1 MIRML
6 PVALAIPFAA
16 LPLFAS
22 FIMLMGIPVP
32 GVSLIPPGVAIFLLA
47 LMACE
52 AVYGVLLLLRVR
64 GEKNRLVGPLLL
76 WLGSGLL
83 AAVFGFD
90 PRGGLLFLGIFG
102 LGIVW
107 HMAVERF
114 YDRPGAANAILWTLV
129 VTSTLASLLAIVFV
143 VSKHPNSLYLI
154 AHGRAVGTFVLP
166 GELAGYLLMV
176 VPLGCGI
183 AIATRNTVLG
193 NLAWISVCVGA
204 IAFAL
209 TFSRTAF
216 VAMGIELAVAG
227 FLILRGRRRVAALL
241 GLILAMGVTFMLF
254 NAHHDPSENFT
265 RPPIWQAALSM
276 IERFPLTGV
285 GPFGFGSVYQLVRTP
300 DADVAAYHAHSIYLT
315 LLAETGIVGFC
326 AFLFV
331 WKRFATE
338 IYAAFSRATPP
349 ARILGVACI
358 AAFAGTLSQGLIDT
372 VSIVLFGLWL
382 PFMGLTLAMLRH
394 GLVESVA

>member
-1 MIRML
+1 MIRIL
-6 PVALAIPFAA
+6 PIAVAIPFAA
-16 LPLFAS
+16 LPVFAS

-32 GVSLIPPGVAIFLLA
+32 GVSLIPPGVAIFLLV
-47 LMACE
+47 LMGCE
-52 AVYGVLLLLRVR
+52 AVYGVLLLLRVK
-64 GEKNRLVGPLLL
+64 GEKNPLVVPLLL

-83 AAVFGFD
+83 AALFGFD

-102 LGIVW
+102 LGIIW
-107 HMAVERF
+107 HTGVERF
-114 YDRPGAANAILWTLV
+114 YDRPQVAKALLWTLV
-129 VTSTLASLLAIVFV
+129 VTSTIASLLAIVFV
-143 VSKHPNSLYLI
+143 LSKHPNALYII

-166 GELAGYLLMV
+166 GELAGYLLMLL
-176 VPLGCGI
+176 PLGCGI
-183 AIATRNTVLG
+183 AVTTQQSLLRI
-193 NLAWISVCVGA
+193 LAWISVCVGS
-204 IAFAL
+204 IAFAM

-216 VAMGIELAVAG
+216 VAMGVELAVAG
-227 FLILRGRRRVAALL
+227 FLLLRGRRRIAALL
-241 GLILAMGVTFMLF
+241 GLILAMGITFIVF

-285 GPFGFGSVYQLVRTP
+285 GPFNFGPVYQLVRAP
-300 DADVAAYHAHSIYLT
+300 DADAAAYHAHSIYLT

-331 WKRFATE
+331 WKRFASDV
-338 IYAAFSRATPP
+338 YAAYIRATPR
-349 ARILGVACI
+349 ARLLGVACI

-382 PFMGLTLAMLRH
+382 PFMGLTIAMLRH

>member
-1 MIRML
+1 MIRLL
-6 PVALAIPFAA
+6 PVVIAIPFAA

-22 FIMLMGIPVP
+22 FIMLVGIPVP
-32 GVSLIPPGVAIFLLA
+32 GVSLIPTSVAIFLLV
-47 LMACE
+47 LMGCE
-52 AVYGVLLLLRVR
+52 AVYGVLLLLRER

-83 AAVFGFD
+83 AALFGFD

-107 HMAVERF
+107 HMNVERF
-114 YDRPGAANAILWTLV
+114 YDRPGTAKAIVWTLV
-129 VTSTLASLLAIVFV
+129 VTSALASLLAIILVL
-143 VSKHPNSLYLI
+143 SKHPNSLYII
-154 AHGRAVGTFVLP
+154 ARGRAVGSFVLP
-166 GELAGYLLMV
+166 GELAGYLLMLL
-176 VPLGCGI
+176 PLGCGV
-183 AIATRNTVLG
+183 ALTTRDLLLRNV
-193 NLAWISVCVGA
+193 AWVSVGIGA

-209 TFSRTAF
+209 TYSRTAF
-216 VAMGIELAVAG
+216 VAMGVELAVAG
-227 FLILRGRRRVAALL
+227 FLILQGRRRIIALL
-241 GLILAMGVTFMLF
+241 GLILAMAITLVVF

-285 GPFGFGSVYQLVRTP
+285 GPFGFGSIYQLVRAP
-300 DADVAAYHAHSIYLT
+300 DADAAAYHAHSIYLT

-326 AFLFV
+326 AFLLV

-338 IYAAFSRATPP
+338 TYALYSRATPT

-382 PFMGLTLAMLRH
+382 PFMGLTFAMLRH
-394 GLVESVA
+394 GLMESPT